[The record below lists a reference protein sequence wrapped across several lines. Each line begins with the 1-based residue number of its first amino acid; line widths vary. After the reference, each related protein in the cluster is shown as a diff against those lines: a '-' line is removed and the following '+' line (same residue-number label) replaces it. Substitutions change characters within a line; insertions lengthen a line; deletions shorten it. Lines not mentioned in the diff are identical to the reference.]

1 MKSITLLEAINV
13 RRSRRKYCAT
23 PVDVAMIEK
32 LEALAQE
39 YCSNAGIRMELVW
52 NDGSAFNGLRKSY
65 GMFSGVRNYVGLIA
79 KKDDFMTIEKLGYY
93 GELMTLHAVELGLS
107 TCWVGGS
114 FSRKM
119 CPFKLT
125 DGEIVICTITLGY
138 AAEQDSGKEKFIRKL
153 THRKTKT
160 AEEMMKSDA
169 PASDWFM
176 NGMRMIPKAPSAVNR
191 QPVVFSYCDGKVT
204 AEIQKPTDIGTL
216 LDLGIAKLHFEL
228 GAGNGKW
235 NFGNGAEFI
244 R

>member
-1 MKSITLLEAINV
+1 M
-13 RRSRRKYCAT
+13 
-23 PVDVAMIEK
+23 M
-32 LEALAQE
+32 
-39 YCSNAGIRMELVW
+39 
-52 NDGSAFNGLRKSY
+52 
-65 GMFSGVRNYVGLIA
+65 
-79 KKDDFMTIEKLGYY
+79 IEKLGYY
-93 GELMTLHAVELGLS
+93 GELIALHAVALGLS

-114 FSRKM
+114 FSRKL
-119 CPFKLT
+119 CPFKLS
-125 DGEIVICTITLGY
+125 DGEIVICTVTLGY
-138 AAEQDSGKEKFIRKL
+138 AAEQDSGKEKFIRKM

-169 PASDWFM
+169 STPDWFM
-176 NGMRMIPKAPSAVNR
+176 NGMRTIPKAPSAVNR
-191 QPVVFSYCDGKVT
+191 QPVMFSYCDDKAT